1 LVTCRCEVL
10 NVMSGAV
17 ATDYARTHLDTVRST
32 GNGRVVYRC
41 PETDIGWTQERAVHG
56 IDDQTIVLRRDVR

>member
-1 LVTCRCEVL
+1 MVTCRCDVL

-17 ATDYARTHLDTVRST
+17 ATDYARHHLDQVRST

-41 PETDIGWTQERAVHG
+41 PETGITWSQERAPYGVDADA
-56 IDDQTIVLRRDVR
+56 IMLRRDTR